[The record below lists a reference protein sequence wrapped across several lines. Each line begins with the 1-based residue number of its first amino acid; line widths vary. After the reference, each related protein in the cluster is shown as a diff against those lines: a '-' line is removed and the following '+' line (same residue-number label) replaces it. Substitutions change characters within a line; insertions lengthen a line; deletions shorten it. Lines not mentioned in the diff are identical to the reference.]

1 MFKRFPARRNQS
13 AVLKKKARE
22 TTILREKTYS
32 IATLDEERSLHD
44 HYSQSIYS
52 QSIRKKMIMFTLDNT
67 DGFSQK
73 VLDQMNAEVR
83 ERMKKYDSR
92 SKDYKKILEQV
103 EDDVFDEFCNSSF
116 RPSMKL

>member
-1 MFKRFPARRNQS
+1 
-13 AVLKKKARE
+13 
-22 TTILREKTYS
+22 
-32 IATLDEERSLHD
+32 
-44 HYSQSIYS
+44 
-52 QSIRKKMIMFTLDNT
+52 MFTLDNT

-73 VLDQMNAEVR
+73 VLDQMNAEVK

-103 EDDVFDEFCNSSF
+103 EDDVFDEFCTSTF

>member
-1 MFKRFPARRNQS
+1 MTTGGRLHPETPHNFPVSRSLSLSIRHQRRS
-13 AVLKKKARE
+13 AV
-22 TTILREKTYS
+22 S
-32 IATLDEERSLHD
+32 VRSVFRT
-44 HYSQSIYS
+44 QSDIS
-52 QSIRKKMIMFTLDNT
+52 RSFMFTLDNT

-73 VLDQMNAEVR
+73 VLDQMNAEVK

-103 EDDVFDEFCNSSF
+103 EDDVFDEFCTSTF